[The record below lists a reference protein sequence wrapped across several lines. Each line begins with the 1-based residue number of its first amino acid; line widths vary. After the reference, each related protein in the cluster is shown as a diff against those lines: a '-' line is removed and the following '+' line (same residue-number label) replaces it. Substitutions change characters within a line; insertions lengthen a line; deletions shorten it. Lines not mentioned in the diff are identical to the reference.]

1 MDTDPDYILNLL
13 KSMFHRTGERLT
25 YVGQDSGHVPV
36 SSLRVIGL
44 LGRNILD
51 LDLSFSLVDV
61 DLRPLE
67 QLFALQTLVL
77 DNCGVLDKHCLPFL
91 YHLHTL
97 R

>member
-1 MDTDPDYILNLL
+1 MDEDYILELL
-13 KSMFHRTGERLT
+13 KSTFHRTEDRLT
-25 YVGQDSGHVPV
+25 YVGQDAGHVPV

-77 DNCGVLDKHCLPFL
+77 DNCGVSDKHCLPFL